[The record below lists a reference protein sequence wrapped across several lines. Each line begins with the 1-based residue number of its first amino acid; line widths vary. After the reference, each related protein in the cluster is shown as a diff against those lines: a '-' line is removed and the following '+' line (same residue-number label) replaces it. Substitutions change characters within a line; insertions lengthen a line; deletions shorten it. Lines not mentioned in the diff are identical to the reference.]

1 MNKKQSVE
9 KAGYR
14 VQGLGYRFFVL
25 FIFVFFYTLTPIPY
39 TLLYGAYNDFGI
51 GARVLGAGGAASA
64 VGDDIYAPALN
75 PAGLAYLKRAQ
86 MAFEY
91 GRLHLNLSDSSN
103 LFNGFV
109 GAAYPFI
116 KSEIF
121 DKRVFVVASSV
132 AVVSEQD
139 VSTETAAS
147 PEPHGTTRSVV
158 ETGISRT
165 LSSAVMFSYRSMSLS
180 EHYSESVV
188 NLAYARFLGRRLA
201 VGVTVKALN
210 DSFIGNQYLDRSPV
224 FDYGKMLSKT
234 SFTGDIGFI
243 WNPFPRF
250 FVGGAAM
257 DFTEPDI
264 GYFETD
270 RLSATYRLGVGMRK
284 ADSRFACDASY
295 APRTK
300 NLEIASGFERR
311 LGDIVA
317 LRGGLVYGRFENS
330 DSWRVATGMGF
341 EISDSIALDYAIIY
355 PLTVLKNTYGSH
367 WVSFIF
373 RFGKVPP
380 DEIEPGSLERAYQEL
395 SEEKFRLES
404 RLSQTEAEKRRLE
417 EVLIEESTVRIRE
430 RIKQARE
437 SARLEA
443 SRPQDKARA
452 DAAVI
457 KGVTGSRTHIVQR
470 GDTLQSLSEK
480 YYKDS
485 KLWIEIYNANR
496 DDIGRGGTLK
506 INQVLVIPPQ
516 AERSSAVGSP
526 PAARPSGAV
535 LGTSVPPAPP
545 SAAPLPEIKIVPST
559 STFNLIGVPESSM
572 PILKPSAPV
581 PESALKERPPA
592 KTAIRGARAHTVVQ
606 GENLRS
612 IAAKYYNDPEKWRVI
627 LDANKD
633 KIVRGQIRPGA
644 QLVIP

>member
-1 MNKKQSVE
+1 K
-9 KAGYR
+9 R
-14 VQGLGYRFFVL
+14 QGIGFRILGL
-25 FIFVFFYTLTPIPY
+25 FIFVFLYPLIPIPH
-39 TLLYGAYNDFGI
+39 TLSFVPCLYGAYNDFGI
-51 GARVLGAGGAASA
+51 GARMLGAGGAASA

-91 GRLHLNLSDSSN
+91 GRLHLNLSDGSN
-103 LFNGFV
+103 LFNGFA

-116 KSEIF
+116 KSEIVER
-121 DKRVFVVASSV
+121 RVFTPASV
-132 AVVSEQD
+132 ALSSPPAVSAPSA
-139 VSTETAAS
+139 STETAAS
-147 PEPHGTTRSVV
+147 PEPTGSTRLGV

-165 LSSAVMFSYRSMSLS
+165 LSSAVMFSYRSMNLS
-180 EHYSESVV
+180 EYYSESVF

-201 VGVTVKALN
+201 VGVAVKALS
-210 DSFIGNQYLDRSPV
+210 DSFIGNEYLDRSGV
-224 FDYGKMLSKT
+224 FDYGKKLSKT

-264 GYFETD
+264 GYLETD
-270 RLSATYRLGVGMRK
+270 RLCATYRLGVGMRK
-284 ADSRFACDASY
+284 SDSMFACDASY
-295 APRTK
+295 APRAK
-300 NLEIASGFERR
+300 NLEISSGFERR
-311 LGDIVA
+311 LGDIAA

-330 DSWRVATGMGF
+330 DSWRITTGMGF
-341 EISDSIALDYAIIY
+341 EISDSIALDYAVIY

-395 SEEKFRLES
+395 SEEKSRLES
-404 RLSQTEAEKRRLE
+404 RLVQTEAEKRRLE

-430 RIKQARE
+430 RIKQARDA
-437 SARLEA
+437 ARHEA
-443 SRPQDKARA
+443 SRPQDKAGA
-452 DAAVI
+452 DVAVI

-496 DDIGRGGTLK
+496 NDIGRGGTLK
-506 INQVLVIPPQ
+506 INQVLVIPPHAQ
-516 AERSSAVGSP
+516 RASVPSLPSPRASDAAAE
-526 PAARPSGAV
+526 
-535 LGTSVPPAPP
+535 TSVLPAPP
-545 SAAPLPEIKIVPST
+545 SAVPVPEIKIVPSPAA
-559 STFNLIGVPESSM
+559 PEIS
-572 PILKPSAPV
+572 
-581 PESALKERPPA
+581 PESAPKERPPV
-592 KTAIRGARAHTVVQ
+592 KPKSSARSHTVIQ

-612 IAAKYYNDPEKWRVI
+612 IAAKYYNDPEKWRAV

-633 KIVRGQIRPGA
+633 KIVRGQIRPGT